1 MALRDNEWAR
11 AGKEKKGRS
20 TKTKEG
26 KSSINKSVY
35 GESGNI
41 GAAALG
47 GLALGR
53 KIDQDDFFFCVAYC
67 LTFSL
72 IFPRDFQ
79 RTYS

>member
-11 AGKEKKGRS
+11 AGKEKGRS

-67 LTFSL
+67 LTL

>member
-1 MALRDNEWAR
+1 MALHDNEWAR
-11 AGKEKKGRS
+11 AGKGKKGRS
-20 TKTKEG
+20 TKMKEG

-53 KIDQDDFFFCVAYC
+53 KIDQDDFFFC
-67 LTFSL
+67 LTFS
-72 IFPRDFQ
+72 IVFPRDFQ